1 MLGVIH
7 REVERGE
14 ILAPARNGAGGR
26 PEGQNLGAIV
36 APCGEL
42 PSFVLLIRDSV
53 VSPLGNPRVIHS
65 PCAHLLH
72 RGVAPGLW
80 ITLYQRNSR
89 RTSRYIAGNMQV
101 KTLRRRY
108 SSSRNP

>member
-7 REVERGE
+7 REVECGE

-53 VSPLGNPRVIHS
+53 VSPLGNPSGPRGRS
-65 PCAHLLH
+65 LKLSLLNLGQS
-72 RGVAPGLW
+72 RG
-80 ITLYQRNSR
+80 T
-89 RTSRYIAGNMQV
+89 
-101 KTLRRRY
+101 
-108 SSSRNP
+108 